1 MIVERFDIE
10 RLRLCVK
17 LMISESVSQC
27 DIVLGIIVCPC
38 EVEGYFR
45 QGWEYKHGVVTV
57 HRGWEMDSLESLPVT
72 LRIV

>member
-17 LMISESVSQC
+17 LMISESVSQY

-45 QGWEYKHGVVTV
+45 QTGGE
-57 HRGWEMDSLESLPVT
+57 ET
-72 LRIV
+72 LGGA